1 MNKQKRM
8 QNRKFVSKDLK
19 IKSWQSIESLFID
32 LEKRRINS
40 ITDLEKWLQDRSE
53 LDSVLEENLAWRY
66 IKMNCNTTDKSL
78 TDDFNFFVTEIEPNT
93 SKYSNILDK
102 KFIES
107 RFIDKLDKKKY
118 YLPIRTIKR
127 KLEIFREEN
136 IPIFAMLQKEEQE
149 YGAIAANMTINYNN
163 EEITLQKAANYL
175 KNTDRNIRE
184 QVYFLINNRRLEEVD
199 NFNNILT
206 KLIAKRNKIAEN
218 ADFENYRDYKFIELN
233 RFDYTI
239 EDCFEFHNSIKTN
252 VCPIV
257 NKINKKR
264 KESLKLDVLKP
275 WDLDVDINLKPPL
288 KPFED
293 TNELINK
300 AVKCFSEVRPKYGEY
315 LSKMNELGFL
325 DLDSRK
331 GKAPGGFNYPL
342 YESNIPFI
350 FTNATGNLRDVVTIF
365 HEGGHAT
372 HSILSSSLELVDFKE
387 LPSEVAELASMS
399 MELITMEHWHFF
411 FENKEELIR
420 AKQNQL
426 EGIISILP
434 WIAVVDK
441 FQHWIYTNPKHS
453 IEKRKDNWLKIA
465 KEFGSDIIDYTGC
478 ENFFANTWQKQLH
491 IFEVPFYYIEYAMAQ
506 LGAIAI
512 WRNYK
517 QEPEKTLDNYEK
529 ALKLGYSVTI
539 PEIYETAGIKFDFSN
554 EYVKKLMNFVN
565 DELAVLYEY

>member
-1 MNKQKRM
+1 M
-8 QNRKFVSKDLK
+8 QNRKFVSIPKSRDLK
-19 IKSWQSIESLFID
+19 IKSWESIESYYSD
-32 LEKRRINS
+32 LEKREINS
-40 ITDLEKWLQDRSE
+40 INDLEKWLFNRSE
-53 LDSVLEENLAWRY
+53 LDSVLEEDLAWRY
-66 IKMNCNTTDKSL
+66 IKMNCDTTDKSL
-78 TDDFNFFVTEIEPNT
+78 TDDFNFFVTEIEPNI

-107 RFIDKLDKKKY
+107 KFTNELDKKKY
-118 YLPIRTIKR
+118 YIPIRTIKR
-127 KLEIFREEN
+127 KLEIFREKN

-149 YGAIAANMTINYNN
+149 YGAIAANMTIKYDDK
-163 EEITLQKAANYL
+163 EITLQKAANYL
-175 KNTDRNIRE
+175 KNTDRNVRE
-184 QVYFLINNRRLEEVD
+184 QVYFLINNRRLKEVD
-199 NFNNILT
+199 NFNKILT
-206 KLIAKRNKIAEN
+206 KLIKKRDEVAKN
-218 ADFENYRDYKFIELN
+218 ADFGNYRDYKFIELN

-252 VCPIV
+252 ICPIV

-264 KESLKLDVLKP
+264 KESLQLDVLKP

-288 KPFED
+288 KPFEN
-293 TNELINK
+293 TEELIEK
-300 AVKCFSEVRPKYGEY
+300 SIKCFTHVRPKYGEY

-325 DLDSRK
+325 DLDARK

-350 FTNATGNLRDVVTIF
+350 FTNATGNLRDVETIC
-365 HEGGHAT
+365 HEGGHAI
-372 HSILSSSLELVDFKE
+372 HSIVSSTLELVDFKE

-399 MELITMEHWHFF
+399 MELISMEHWHIFF
-411 FENKEELIR
+411 DNKEELIR

-434 WIAVVDK
+434 WIAVIDK
-441 FQHWIYTNPKHS
+441 FQHWLYLNPKHFV
-453 IEKRKDNWLKIA
+453 EERKNNWIKIA
-465 KEFGSDIIDYTGC
+465 KEFGSGIVDYTGC
-478 ENFFANTWQKQLH
+478 EDFFANTWQKQLH

-517 QEPEKTLDNYEK
+517 QNPEKTLDNYEK

-539 PEIYETAGIKFDFSN
+539 PEIYETAGIKFNFSN
-554 EYVKKLMNFVN
+554 EYVKELMNFVN
-565 DELAVLYEY
+565 EELAELYK

>member
-1 MNKQKRM
+1 MP
-8 QNRKFVSKDLK
+8 NRKFVSKDLK
-19 IKSWQSIESLFID
+19 IKSWESIETYYSD
-32 LEKRRINS
+32 LKERDINS
-40 ITDLEKWLQDRSE
+40 TIDLEKWLHDRSE
-53 LDSVLEENLAWRY
+53 LDSVLEEDLAWRY
-66 IKMNCNTTDKSL
+66 IKMNCDTTDKSL
-78 TDDFNFFVTEIEPNT
+78 TDDFNFFVTEIEPNI

-107 RFIDKLDKKKY
+107 RFTNELDKKKY
-118 YLPIRTIKR
+118 YIPIRTIKR
-127 KLEIFREEN
+127 RLDLFREEN

-149 YGAIAANMTINYNN
+149 YGAIAANMTIKYKD

-184 QVYFLINNRRLEEVD
+184 QVYFLINNRRLKEV
-199 NFNNILT
+199 NSFNKILT
-206 KLIAKRNKIAEN
+206 KLIAKRNKVAEN
-218 ADFENYRDYKFIELN
+218 ANFENYRDYKFIELN

-252 VCPIV
+252 ICPIV
-257 NKINKKR
+257 NKIHRKR
-264 KESLKLDVLKP
+264 KESLHLDILKP

-288 KPFED
+288 KPFNN
-293 TNELINK
+293 TKELIDK
-300 AVKCFSEVRPKYGEY
+300 SIKCFTEVRPKYGEY

-325 DLDSRK
+325 DLDARK
-331 GKAPGGFNYPL
+331 GKATGGFNYPL

-350 FTNATGNLRDVVTIF
+350 FTNATGNLRDVETIC
-365 HEGGHAT
+365 HEGGHAI
-372 HSILSSSLELVDFKE
+372 HSIVSSTLELVDFKE

-399 MELITMEHWHFF
+399 MELISMEHWHIF

-441 FQHWIYTNPKHS
+441 FQHWLYTNPHHS
-453 IEKRKDNWLKIA
+453 VEDRRNNWIKIA
-465 KEFGSDIIDYTGC
+465 KEFGSDVVDYTKC
-478 ENFFANTWQKQLH
+478 EDFFANSWQKQLH
-491 IFEVPFYYIEYAMAQ
+491 IFEVPFYYIEYAIAQ

-517 QEPEKTLDNYEK
+517 QNPEKTLDNYEK

-539 PEIYETAGIKFDFSN
+539 PEIYETAGIKFDFST
-554 EYVKKLMNFVN
+554 EYVKELMNFVN
-565 DELAVLYEY
+565 DELAELYK

>member
-1 MNKQKRM
+1 M
-8 QNRKFVSKDLK
+8 QNRNFVSKDLK
-19 IKSWQSIESLFID
+19 IKSWESIESYFND
-32 LEKRRINS
+32 LDKRDINS
-40 ITDLEKWLQDRSE
+40 INDLEKWMHDRSE
-53 LDSVLEENLAWRY
+53 LDSVLEEDLAWRY
-66 IKMNCNTTDKSL
+66 IKMNCDTTDKSL
-78 TDDFNFFVTEIEPNT
+78 TDDFNFFVTEIEPNI

-107 RFIDKLDKKKY
+107 KLINELDEKKY
-118 YLPIRTIKR
+118 FIPIRTIKR
-127 KLEIFREEN
+127 KLELFREKN

-149 YGAIAANMTINYNN
+149 YGAIAANMTIKFDGK
-163 EEITLQKAANYL
+163 EITLQKAANYL
-175 KNTDRNIRE
+175 KNSDRDFRE
-184 QVYFLINNRRLEEVD
+184 KVYFLINNRRLTEVD

-206 KLIAKRNKIAEN
+206 KLIAKRDKIARN
-218 ADFENYRDYKFIELN
+218 ADFKNYRDYKFVELN

-239 EDCFEFHNSIKTN
+239 DDCIEFHKSIKSN

-257 NKINKKR
+257 NKINKNR
-264 KESLKLDVLKP
+264 KESLQLDVLKP
-275 WDLDVDINLKPPL
+275 WDLDVDINSKPAL
-288 KPFED
+288 KPFKNTE
-293 TNELINK
+293 ELIEK
-300 AVKCFSEVRPKYGEY
+300 SIKCFTKVRPKYGEY

-325 DLDSRK
+325 DLDARK

-350 FTNATGNLRDVVTIF
+350 FTNATGNLRDVETIC
-365 HEGGHAT
+365 HEGGHAI
-372 HSILSSSLELVDFKE
+372 HSIVSSTLELVDFKE

-399 MELITMEHWHFF
+399 MELISMEHWDVF

-434 WIAVVDK
+434 WVAIVDK
-441 FQHWIYTNPKHS
+441 FQHWLYLNPNHS
-453 IEKRKDNWLKIA
+453 VEERKQNWIEIA
-465 KEFGSDIIDYTGC
+465 KEFGSNVVDYTGC
-478 ENFFANTWQKQLH
+478 EDFYANTWQKQLH

-506 LGAIAI
+506 LGAIAV

-517 QEPEKTLDNYEK
+517 QNPEKTLDNYEK

-554 EYVKKLMNFVN
+554 EYVNELMNFVN
-565 DELAVLYEY
+565 EELAELYK